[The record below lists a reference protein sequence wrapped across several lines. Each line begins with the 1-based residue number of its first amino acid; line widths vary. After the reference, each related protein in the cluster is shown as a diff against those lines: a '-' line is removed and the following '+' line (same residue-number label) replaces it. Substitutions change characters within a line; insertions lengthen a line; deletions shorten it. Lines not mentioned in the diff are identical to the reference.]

1 MKKKETDIK
10 KYNEFEKSR
19 PQQLDLFSTLG
30 GIFERDKEKYSAT
43 AELYDIVPK
52 YVLMDVEKLRTK
64 EGFLPI
70 LNRDFV
76 FKKQTMSMKI
86 TPALLEVENGKSK
99 AFYPSTREEIIE
111 DVLRKFATDSNR
123 NEFLDDRLSVKFS
136 LYDLW
141 KELRKIKHPYDYNQI
156 KESLNIL
163 SKTNIEIVSE
173 NTKLTFSSNMFETF
187 GIADYNDNTQIE
199 YDENYSKK
207 VIYFVRFNSLVSES
221 VKNKTW
227 RVINYEQ
234 CMSYKKNISRWLH
247 KRISNMFL
255 NARLEIPYNIL
266 LSTIIRD
273 SGMTEY
279 KQLRDSKRQ
288 IISCLEE
295 MIKVGSID
303 RYEVETIFDEH
314 KTTKILD
321 VKFLLYISESFFAD
335 IQKSFLKDKDLSQ
348 ILLYKQEERRLRE
361 QAKKSKR
368 NSTTD
373 EMDVNNVENGVDNTI
388 IDSETDTK
396 IQTEIIKL
404 LTSLNI
410 SQKDINKILSSKKN
424 QKNLEQ
430 VKNNIITAKNYI
442 EKKQK
447 NNEEEE
453 CNNIA
458 IILASIKDNWN
469 DNKTDE
475 ETTTNNKK
483 TKHNTKTEEETEED
497 KKQKNIKTAKDYIK
511 TEIKDKVFKKISNN
525 LLKYFGPNI
534 YLAWI
539 SNLKFVEIKDDTLIL
554 SCTNGFIIDTIKKD
568 YLNGVYRKEP
578 DNTITWLRKGIKEIV
593 EETEP
598 EIKKIDIMKVDK

>member
-1 MKKKETDIK
+1 
-10 KYNEFEKSR
+10 
-19 PQQLDLFSTLG
+19 
-30 GIFERDKEKYSAT
+30 
-43 AELYDIVPK
+43 
-52 YVLMDVEKLRTK
+52 
-64 EGFLPI
+64 
-70 LNRDFV
+70 
-76 FKKQTMSMKI
+76 
-86 TPALLEVENGKSK
+86 
-99 AFYPSTREEIIE
+99 
-111 DVLRKFATDSNR
+111 
-123 NEFLDDRLSVKFS
+123 
-136 LYDLW
+136 
-141 KELRKIKHPYDYNQI
+141 
-156 KESLNIL
+156 
-163 SKTNIEIVSE
+163 
-173 NTKLTFSSNMFETF
+173 
-187 GIADYNDNTQIE
+187 
-199 YDENYSKK
+199 
-207 VIYFVRFNSLVSES
+207 
-221 VKNKTW
+221 
-227 RVINYEQ
+227 
-234 CMSYKKNISRWLH
+234 
-247 KRISNMFL
+247 MFL

-348 ILLYKQEERRLRE
+348 ILLYKQEEKRLRE
-361 QAKKSKR
+361 KVKKSKG
-368 NSTTD
+368 NSTTN
-373 EMDVNNVENGVDNTI
+373 EINVNNVENGANDTILNSEVDI
-388 IDSETDTK
+388 K

-430 VKNNIITAKNYI
+430 IRNNIITAKNYI

-453 CNNIA
+453 FNNIA

-475 ETTTNNKK
+475 KTPTNNKK
-483 TKHNTKTEEETEED
+483 TKHNTKTEEEETEED
-497 KKQKNIKTAKDYIK
+497 KIQQNLKTAKDYIK
-511 TEIKDKVFKKISNN
+511 TEIKDKTFKKISNN

-534 YLAWI
+534 YLAWL
-539 SNLKFVEIKDDTLIL
+539 SNLKFVTIEKDTNTLIL
-554 SCTNGFIIDTIKKD
+554 SCTNGFIIDTIKRD
-568 YLNGVYRKEP
+568 YLNGVYRTEP
-578 DNTITWLRKGIKEIV
+578 DNTITWLRKGIREIV

-598 EIKKIDIMKVDK
+598 GIKKIEIIKGEK